1 MNDEAKTSLFR
12 LSDPGELVHRCI
24 GSIIPWSYG
33 LKICRAFNKTKLLV
47 EDEHE
52 ARHTPAGTD
61 SGPGYLLQPKR
72 ENTDGLNELNRG
84 PRAKGGK
91 NQKDFAPTVLAVKG
105 QNLPT
110 VADEEK

>member
-1 MNDEAKTSLFR
+1 MLSLC
-12 LSDPGELVHRCI
+12 ELVHRCI

-61 SGPGYLLQPKR
+61 SGSGYLLQPKR